1 MNNMKK
7 SKTIILSG
15 LIAGSLD
22 AIAAILLFAH
32 PVSLHNASKIFRFI
46 ASGLL
51 GRVTYSS
58 GFAYPFIGLFL
69 HFLFAMI
76 WSAIYFLIIYPLFK
90 PGSILAKTCILASFI
105 WIVMN
110 GFVVPLSA
118 IGSIQTNGW
127 SIMKSFLVLVVCVAL
142 PITLITEK
150 RK

>member
-1 MNNMKK
+1 MKK
-7 SKTIILSG
+7 SKTIILAG

-22 AIAAILLFAH
+22 AIAAIILFAH
-32 PVSLHNASKIFRFI
+32 PVSMHNAGKIFRFI

-51 GRVTYSS
+51 GRAAYSA
-58 GFAYPFIGLFL
+58 GIIYPFIGLFL
-69 HFLFAMI
+69 HYLIATI
-76 WSAIYFLIIYPLFK
+76 WSAVYFLIIYQLFK
-90 PGSILAKTCILASFI
+90 PGSVLVKTILFASLI

-110 GFVVPLSA
+110 GFVVPLSI

-127 SIMKSFLVLVVCVAL
+127 SIMRSFLILVVCVSL

>member
-1 MNNMKK
+1 MKI

-32 PVSLHNASKIFRFI
+32 PVSLHNASNIFRFI
-46 ASGLL
+46 ASGLF
-51 GRVTYSS
+51 GRAAYSP
-58 GFAYPFIGLFL
+58 GLEYPFIGLLL
-69 HFLFAMI
+69 HYLFAMI
-76 WSAIYFLIIYPLFK
+76 WSAIYFLVIYRVFK
-90 PGSILAKTCILASFI
+90 PGSILPKTFILASLI

-127 SIMKSFLVLVVCVAL
+127 SIMKSFLVLVVCVGL
-142 PITLITEK
+142 PITFIAEK

>member
-1 MNNMKK
+1 MKK

-22 AIAAILLFAH
+22 AIAAIILFAH
-32 PVSLHNASKIFRFI
+32 PVSIHNAGKIFRFI
-46 ASGLL
+46 ASGLF
-51 GRVTYSS
+51 GRVTYST
-58 GFAYPFIGLFL
+58 GIMYPVIGLFL
-69 HFLFAMI
+69 HYLIATI
-76 WSAIYFLIIYPLFK
+76 WSAVYFLIIYQLFK
-90 PGSILAKTCILASFI
+90 PGSVLAKSIIFASLI

-110 GFVVPLSA
+110 GFVVPLST

-127 SIMKSFLVLVVCVAL
+127 SILKSFLVLVVCVSL